1 MMMSDSMTQK
11 NFDIADL
18 VDDLQPVGS
27 LKTGRGLV
35 LPFVLALIALVLISS
50 QAGLRP
56 DLLAGNPAEVFLLRT
71 GILALLGGVTAH
83 ALSSRWLAP
92 AVGKHSDRWQMALA
106 GALLFPLAAMIVMM
120 TGDMG
125 NAISKARYG
134 VECLVMS
141 GMGAFATAI
150 PMVLWLRKGAPTSPE
165 RAGWLTGI
173 ASGGLGAFAYNFH
186 CSFSDIVYT
195 GVWYSLAVLMCAVCW
210 PPRRAKADPLVIS
223 PSL

>member
-27 LKTGRGLV
+27 LKTGRGLI
-35 LPFVLALIALVLISS
+35 LPFALALAALVLISS

-56 DLLAGNPAEVFLLRT
+56 DLLTGNPAEVFLLRT

-83 ALSSRWLAP
+83 TVISMASPS
-92 AVGKHSDRWQMALA
+92 VGKHSDRWQMALA

-134 VECLVMS
+134 VECLAMS

-195 GVWYSLAVLMCAVCW
+195 GVWYSLAVLMCAVVG
-210 PPRRAKADPLVIS
+210 RLVVPHLIRW
-223 PSL
+223 